1 MSRTPLQ
8 LAREF
13 VGLVDGLNSVPG
25 MMTSHDRGKEAMA
38 RALVAIADAHLA
50 IRSAQSAYE
59 DSDDQS
65 TVLHQ
70 DVWRAEEDLLRLL
83 DDLAPQK
90 AP

>member
-1 MSRTPLQ
+1 MKRTPLQ

-25 MMTSHDRGKEAMA
+25 MMTSHDRGKEAIA

-65 TVLHQ
+65 TAYQFVRQ
-70 DVWRAEEDLLRLL
+70 AEDDLRILL
-83 DDLAPQK
+83 DELTP
-90 AP
+90 P